1 MQSLGDFLRRNV
13 LVTQSEGNISL
24 RVGGGYG
31 GRLGGGGGGGGGRV
45 FDAGVS

>member
-1 MQSLGDFLRRNV
+1 MQSLGDFFRRIH
-13 LVTQSEGNISL
+13 LVIQPKGNISL

-31 GRLGGGGGGGGGRV
+31 GRLGGGGGGGGGRG